1 MFGLGL
7 PELIVI
13 GIILLLIFGAKR
25 LPEIGKGLGK
35 TAKEIKGIARE
46 MEGRK
51 EDEDKDEEKD
61 KGSPSP
67 QEEEGKATLFDD
79 IKPVAKDLKEITK
92 KADKLRKWGRLL
104 R

>member
-35 TAKEIKGIARE
+35 TAKEIKDISRE

-51 EDEDKDEEKD
+51 EDENKQDDE
-61 KGSPSP
+61 GSPPS
-67 QEEEGKATLFDD
+67 QEEEGKATLLDD
-79 IKPVAKDLKEITK
+79 IKPVAKDIKEITK

>member
-35 TAKEIKGIARE
+35 TAKEIKNISRE
-46 MEGRK
+46 MGGR
-51 EDEDKDEEKD
+51 EADEDKGKDE
-61 KGSPSP
+61 GSPSP
-67 QEEEGKATLFDD
+67 QENEGKANLLDD
-79 IKPVAKDLKEITK
+79 IKPVAKDIKEITK
-92 KADKLRKWGRLL
+92 KAAKLRKWGRFL

>member
-35 TAKEIKGIARE
+35 TAKEIKDISRE
-46 MEGRK
+46 MGGRK
-51 EDEDKDEEKD
+51 QEEETGKDE
-61 KGSPSP
+61 GSPSP
-67 QEEEGKATLFDD
+67 QEKGGKATLLDD
-79 IKPVAKDLKEITK
+79 IKPVAKDIKEITK
-92 KADKLRKWGRLL
+92 KADKLRKWGRFL

>member
-13 GIILLLIFGAKR
+13 GIILLVIFGAKR

-35 TAKEIKGIARE
+35 TAKEIKDISRE
-46 MEGRK
+46 MKGRK
-51 EDEDKDEEKD
+51 EDENKRDDE
-61 KGSPSP
+61 GSPPS
-67 QEEEGKATLFDD
+67 QEEEGKATLLDD
-79 IKPVAKDLKEITK
+79 IKPVANDIKEITK

>member
-35 TAKEIKGIARE
+35 TAKEIKDISGE
-46 MEGRK
+46 MTGRK
-51 EDEDKDEEKD
+51 EDENKRDDE
-61 KGSPSP
+61 GSPPS
-67 QEEEGKATLFDD
+67 QEEQGKATLLDD
-79 IKPVAKDLKEITK
+79 IKPVAKDIKEITK
-92 KADKLRKWGRLL
+92 RADKLRKWGRLL
-104 R
+104 K